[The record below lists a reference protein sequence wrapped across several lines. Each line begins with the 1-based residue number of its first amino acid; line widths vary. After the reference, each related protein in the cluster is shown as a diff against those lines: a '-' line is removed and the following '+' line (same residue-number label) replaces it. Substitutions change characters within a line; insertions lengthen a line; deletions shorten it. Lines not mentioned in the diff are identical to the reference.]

1 MTAGYD
7 LVLEKVI
14 NAPKEK
20 LYRCWT
26 EPELMMKWFT
36 PKPWTTV
43 RVERDL
49 RAGGACLVVMR
60 SPEGQEFP
68 NPGVYLEVVPNEKIV
83 FTDAFTAGWVPK
95 DGAPFFVAEV
105 TFEDAGDGKTRYRA
119 VARHWTAESR
129 DQHDKMGFHQGWG
142 KAAEQLEEVAATI

>member
-1 MTAGYD
+1 SRARSEIRTAPMTVGYE
-7 LVLEKVI
+7 LVLEKII

-26 EPELMMKWFT
+26 EPELMKKWFT

-43 RVERDL
+43 KVERDL

-68 NPGVYLEVVPNEKIV
+68 NPGIYLELIPNQKIV
-83 FTDAFTAGWVPK
+83 FTDAFN
-95 DGAPFFVAEV
+95 
-105 TFEDAGDGKTRYRA
+105 
-119 VARHWTAESR
+119 
-129 DQHDKMGFHQGWG
+129 
-142 KAAEQLEEVAATI
+142 